1 MFILKKKKIGN
12 MARNQLKEFENLI
25 YNIQRLTDRNFTY
38 KEIQEDIKLLTYKV
52 ENDDYMILKELIY
65 KFS

>member
-25 YNIQRLTDRNFTY
+25 YNIQRLIDRNFTY

>member
-25 YNIQRLTDRNFTY
+25 YNIKRLIGINFTLFESQNLKHLFLILFDMY
-38 KEIQEDIKLLTYKV
+38 LL
-52 ENDDYMILKELIY
+52 
-65 KFS
+65 